1 MRFSFLS
8 TLDHVRIKSRGPTKK
23 TSHLRPVYLMGTKSD
38 DFFFYFIFGL
48 VVCMIGLDMVEMK
61 MKPNC
66 MLFEYIVLFKSLVS
80 S

>member
-1 MRFSFLS
+1 
-8 TLDHVRIKSRGPTKK
+8 
-23 TSHLRPVYLMGTKSD
+23 MGTKSD